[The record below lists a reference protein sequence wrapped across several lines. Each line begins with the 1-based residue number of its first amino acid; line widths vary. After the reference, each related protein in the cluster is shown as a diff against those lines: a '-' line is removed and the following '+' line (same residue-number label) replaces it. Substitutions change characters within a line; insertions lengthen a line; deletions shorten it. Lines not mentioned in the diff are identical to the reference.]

1 MSSSVS
7 KRSSLWFLAIT
18 LLSFLAAS
26 TAPTPLYHLYQ
37 DHLQFSAATLTLI
50 FGVYA
55 LSLLAA
61 LLTVGSLSDYLGR
74 KPVIFTAVL
83 LNMLAMLLF
92 INADSVTWL
101 ISARVLQGFAT
112 GMATAALGAALLDTD
127 RQQGPLVNSVAP
139 LLGMAVGAMGCG
151 LLAEFAPLP
160 LQLTFW
166 VLLALFG
173 LQALYV
179 WRLPESVSAQ
189 SGALASLR
197 PTLHV
202 PVQARRALWRVLPIN
217 TATWALGGFYAS
229 LAPSLVR
236 TATGSTS
243 NLIGGAT
250 VAVLTVTGAL
260 MIYTLRSRA
269 ADKVLWIGTSTLP
282 VGVALILL
290 AVHSA
295 SLPLFFIGTL
305 VAGGGLR
312 VRRQF
317 SRVVAQCGATGVAP
331 RARRLDVCVLRAQL
345 PGVLPAVV
353 AGGESD
359 AGLWSGGN
367 DRCLRRHAD
376 LPGRRCLVGAD
387 AKAHHPGLQR
397 HRSAIKNAAP

>member
-1 MSSSVS
+1 MSSSIS
-7 KRSSLWFLAIT
+7 NRSSLWFLAIT

-37 DHLQFSAATLTLI
+37 EHLQFSPATLTLI

-55 LSLLAA
+55 ISLLAA

-74 KPVIFTAVL
+74 KPVIFTAVA

-92 INADSVTWL
+92 INADSVAWL

-139 LLGMAVGAMGCG
+139 LLGMAAGAMGCG

-166 VLLALFG
+166 VLLAMFG

-189 SGALASLR
+189 RGALASLR

-202 PVQARRALWRVLPIN
+202 PTQARRALWLVLPIN
-217 TATWALGGFYAS
+217 TAAWALGGFYAS

-260 MIYTLRSRA
+260 MIYTLRSRP
-269 ADKVLWIGTSTLP
+269 ADKVLRVGASILP

-305 VAGGGLR
+305 VAGCGFGASFLGALRSVVPLALPHERAGLMSAFYVLSYLAFCLPSLLAGNLTR
-312 VRRQF
+312 AFGLVTTTDGY
-317 SRVVAQCGATGVAP
+317 GA
-331 RARRLDVCVLRAQL
+331 VLIILA
-345 PGVLPAVV
+345 VSALPALMRQQPAKV
-353 AGGESD
+353 
-359 AGLWSGGN
+359 
-367 DRCLRRHAD
+367 C
-376 LPGRRCLVGAD
+376 GAD
-387 AKAHHPGLQR
+387 AR
-397 HRSAIKNAAP
+397 

>member
-7 KRSSLWFLAIT
+7 RRSSLWFLAIT

-92 INADSVTWL
+92 INADSVAWL

-112 GMATAALGAALLDTD
+112 GMATAVLGAALLDTD

-269 ADKVLWIGTSTLP
+269 ADKVLWIGTSSLP

-305 VAGGGLR
+305 VAGCGFGASFLGSLRSVVPLALPHERAGLMSAYYVLSYLAFCLPSLLAGNLTR
-312 VRRQF
+312 AF
-317 SRVVAQCGATGVAP
+317 GLVATTDAYGATLIVLAIVALLALMRKRTTQACSVTGQP
-331 RARRLDVCVLRAQL
+331 
-345 PGVLPAVV
+345 
-353 AGGESD
+353 
-359 AGLWSGGN
+359 
-367 DRCLRRHAD
+367 
-376 LPGRRCLVGAD
+376 
-387 AKAHHPGLQR
+387 
-397 HRSAIKNAAP
+397 